1 MSTTTRTFELDARVR
16 GAIDAGDFKAAAEH
30 ILNALGAD
38 LVRVIHAR
46 FRQEQLTAEVFSHVT
61 EDLWVGLPQ
70 FAFRCSVR
78 AWLFT
83 LARNAGNRYLD
94 RELRRQRAQ
103 VALSEVPELMNAM
116 ARARTHSLN
125 DIPSDANEWL
135 ASLRGELSEDDQLL
149 LTLRVDRALDFR
161 EIAIVMLG
169 DVDADRAR
177 VVREAA
183 RQRKRFQALK
193 ERLRERWFARQAN
206 PRGKGRRA

>member
-1 MSTTTRTFELDARVR
+1 MTTSTRTFELDARVR
-16 GAIDAGDFKAAAEH
+16 SAIEVDDFKAAAEH

-46 FRQEQLTAEVFSHVT
+46 FRQEQLTAEVFSRVT
-61 EDLWVGLPQ
+61 EDLWVGLPR

-94 RELRRQRAQ
+94 RELRRHRAQ
-103 VALSEVPELMNAM
+103 VPLSQIPELVDAM
-116 ARARTHSLN
+116 ARAHTQSLTGV
-125 DIPSDANEWL
+125 PSDASEWL
-135 ASLRGELSEDDQLL
+135 SSLRGELSEDDQLL

-169 DVDADRAR
+169 DVDAERAS

-193 ERLRERWFARQAN
+193 ERLRERWQARVSK
-206 PRGKGRRA
+206 PRS

>member
-1 MSTTTRTFELDARVR
+1 MTSTTRTFELDARVR
-16 GAIDAGDFKAAAEH
+16 SAIEAHDFKTAAEH

-61 EDLWVGLPQ
+61 EDLWVGLPH

-78 AWLFT
+78 AWVFT

-94 RELRRQRAQ
+94 RELRRQRGQ
-103 VALSEVPELMNAM
+103 VPLSQVPELAH
-116 ARARTHSLN
+116 AIVRARTQSLHEV
-125 DIPSDANEWL
+125 PSDASEWL
-135 ASLRGELSEDDQLL
+135 ASLRDELSEDDQLL

-169 DVDADRAR
+169 DADADRAN

-183 RQRKRFQALK
+183 RQRKRFQTLK
-193 ERLRERWFARQAN
+193 QRLRERWLARKTK
-206 PRGKGRRA
+206 PRG

>member
-1 MSTTTRTFELDARVR
+1 MTPTTRTFELDTRVR
-16 GAIDAGDFKAAAEH
+16 RATEAGDLTAAAEH
-30 ILNALGAD
+30 ILEALGAD

-46 FRQEQLTAEVFSHVT
+46 FRQEQLTAEVFSYVT
-61 EDLWVGLPQ
+61 EDLWVGLPR

-78 AWLFT
+78 AWVFT

-94 RELRRQRAQ
+94 RELRRRRGQ
-103 VALSEVPELMNAM
+103 VPLSQVPELMA
-116 ARARTHSLN
+116 ALARTQSLTGV
-125 DIPSDANEWL
+125 PSDASEWL

-169 DVDADRAR
+169 DADAERAS

-193 ERLRERWFARQAN
+193 QRLRERWQARRDK
-206 PRGKGRRA
+206 PRG

>member
-16 GAIDAGDFKAAAEH
+16 GAVEAGDLKAAAEQ

-46 FRQEQLTAEVFSHVT
+46 FRQEQLTAEVFSQVT

-94 RELRRQRAQ
+94 RELRWQRGQ
-103 VALSEVPELMNAM
+103 VPLSQVPELINAM
-116 ARARTHSLN
+116 ARARTQSLSGV
-125 DIPSDANEWL
+125 PSAASEWL
-135 ASLRGELSEDDQLL
+135 ASLRAELSEDDQLL
-149 LTLRVDRALDFR
+149 LTLRLDRALDFR

-169 DVDADRAR
+169 HATAERAT

-183 RQRKRFQALK
+183 RQRKRFQTLK
-193 ERLRERWFARQAN
+193 ERLRERWLARQAK
-206 PRGKGRRA
+206 PRG

>member
-1 MSTTTRTFELDARVR
+1 MSSTTRTFELDARVR
-16 GAIDAGDFKAAAEH
+16 RAIEADDFKAAAEH
-30 ILNALGAD
+30 ILSALGAD

-78 AWLFT
+78 AWVFT

-94 RELRRQRAQ
+94 RELRRQRGQ
-103 VALSEVPELMNAM
+103 VPLSQAPELANAVVRARTQSLSEVP
-116 ARARTHSLN
+116 
-125 DIPSDANEWL
+125 SDASAWL
-135 ASLRGELSEDDQLL
+135 ANLREELSEDDQLL

-169 DVDADRAR
+169 DADAERAS

-183 RQRKRFQALK
+183 RQRKRFQTLK
-193 ERLRERWFARQAN
+193 ERLRERWLARKTK
-206 PRGKGRRA
+206 PRG